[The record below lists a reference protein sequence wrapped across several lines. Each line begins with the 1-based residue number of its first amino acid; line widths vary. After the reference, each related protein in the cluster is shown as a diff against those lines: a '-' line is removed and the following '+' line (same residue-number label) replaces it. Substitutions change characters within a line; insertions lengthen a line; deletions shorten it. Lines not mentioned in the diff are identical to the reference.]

1 MPPRRI
7 EVRLPRVA
15 RNFLRTKAG
24 RRAKCLVRQL
34 HRYMEDEQ
42 LTFGQLQPAHV
53 RQLLAQLLDRPLAS
67 STRAVYR
74 CQLLRYFDYLHIHGR
89 IAFDPLRLRINP
101 PLPQHTEQLLPPIAK
116 RFLQTL
122 QPTRKPATVS
132 GYRCSLYKLYGW
144 LDGCGVTMSEI
155 NRGMVTDFLQQ
166 LSNEGLQAQTR
177 IGIIVQIR
185 SFFRWYHEQA
195 GLPQEPERLIRP
207 SDLPKRPSYLPRP
220 LPPDSDR
227 ELQRRLQE
235 SDGLYQQGLLLMR
248 RTGLRIGELVSLDYD
263 CLRSE
268 PSGRRFL
275 KVPLGKLANERLV
288 PLDRQTVELI
298 ERMQS
303 TGSTSRRWL
312 LQTTRGKR
320 TNPNRYR
327 DALREAGGGLPT
339 DGPLTPHRLRHSF
352 ATSLLSAGMSLVAVM
367 QLLGHRDYRMTLR
380 YAAITQET
388 VTREYFKALTKIED
402 RYQPIGTAKLDP
414 RKDMGPGKLLSDL
427 ARWIQKH
434 VGHELG
440 RKSAARALVKRIER
454 LRADVQR
461 LIQHDQE
468 PHG

>member
-7 EVRLPRVA
+7 KVRLPRVT

-24 RRAKCLVRQL
+24 RWTKFLVLQL
-34 HRYMEDEQ
+34 HRYMNDEQ
-42 LTFGQLQPAHV
+42 LSLSKMQPSHV
-53 RQLLAQLLDRPLAS
+53 HQFLAQLLDRPLTS
-67 STRAVYR
+67 PTRAVYR

-89 IAFDPLRLRINP
+89 IDFDPKRLRKNP
-101 PLPQHTEQLLPPIAK
+101 RSAQPLPPIAE

-122 QPTRKPATVS
+122 RLTHKPSTVG
-132 GYRCSLYKLYGW
+132 GYRYSIHKLHNW
-144 LDGCGVTMSEI
+144 LDRRGIAVSEI
-155 NRGMVTDFLQQ
+155 DRDMVTDFLQQ
-166 LSNEGLQAQTR
+166 LSHDGLQPQTR
-177 IGIIVQIR
+177 VGIIVHIR
-185 SFFRWYHEQA
+185 SFLRWHQEQT

-227 ELQRRLQE
+227 ELQRRLHE
-235 SDGLYQQGLLLMR
+235 SDGLYPQGLLLMR

-327 DALREAGGGLPT
+327 DALREAGEGLPT

-440 RKSAARALVKRIER
+440 RKSAARALVKRVER

-461 LIQHDQE
+461 QIQHDQE